1 MNCLLLNYI
10 FLIKIFYF
18 LLVNTVD
25 FRLEM
30 LYNGIVI
37 FGEDNFLMSDIKTR
51 YLNAKRRLFDKAY
64 SSLNEKQRE
73 AVFTVNDPLLVL
85 AGAGSG
91 KTTVLVKRI
100 AFIIKYGNAYLSDF
114 VPYDADESYVETLE
128 AAYSLGIDEIETIL
142 PAFSSN
148 PCPTWKILAITFT
161 NKAANE
167 IKSRLA
173 STLGEEYNA
182 SEIWAGT
189 FHSICVRILR
199 TYHQRLGYGASFSIY
214 DTDDTKKAISAVMKE
229 CGIDEKT
236 LPIKSVIAN
245 ISRAKDRLITP
256 EEFEAQAGQDYRLKL
271 IARIY
276 RAYQKR
282 LKESNAFDF
291 DDIIMQTVILLRDN
305 QDVREQYQSRFKYVC
320 VDEFQ
325 DTNKAQFVLTAL
337 LSGGYRNL
345 MVVGDDD
352 QSIYKFR
359 GATIENILDFDRTY
373 PEAKVVKLEQNYRS
387 TQTILDAANAV
398 IEKNESRK
406 GKTLW
411 TANDKGEKIF
421 IKMLDDQNAEARFIV
436 EHVMKAKSEG
446 KSYRDFAILYRNNAQ
461 SNSIEKAFA
470 KSAVPYRMLAGTRF
484 SDRKEIRDVVAY
496 LQILINH
503 NDRERLWR
511 IINEPKRKI
520 GQKTIEALEIIAN
533 EEGCGVFEIMLN
545 ASKYTALSRSALT
558 LEAFAKMIL
567 ELTELSREVSLD
579 VLFDKMLQKTG
590 YRQML
595 IDAGQEE
602 ADRLENLDEFKSGII
617 EYMNAADEPTLL
629 GFLEEN
635 ALVADVDKY
644 DESADAVVMMTI
656 HSAKGLEFPIVF
668 IPGMEDG
675 IFPGMQTI
683 TSGPAEM
690 EEERRLAYVAITR
703 AKEKLIILHTK
714 NRLMYGQTSY
724 NPISRFV
731 NEIPE
736 ELIERPKKFPDQSSQ
751 FRSYIRAEQPERP
764 KYNDSFT
771 VSKPLFTNGEKL
783 GGKELFAPGDRV
795 VHMTFGIGE
804 ILSAR
809 KMGADTLYEIAF
821 EKVGTKK
828 LMATYAKLKKL

>member
-10 FLIKIFYF
+10 ILIKIFNYLGSF
-18 LLVNTVD
+18 KVD
-25 FRLEM
+25 FTRKM

-37 FGEDNFLMSDIKTR
+37 FGEDIFLMTDIKTR
-51 YLNAKRRLFDKAY
+51 YINAKRRLFDKAY
-64 SSLNEKQRE
+64 SGLNEKQRE

-100 AFIIKYGNAYLSDF
+100 AFIIKYGNAYFSEY
-114 VPYDADESYVETLE
+114 VPYDADESYVGSLE
-128 AAYSLGIDEIETIL
+128 AAFDLGADEIETIL
-142 PAFSSN
+142 PTFASN

-173 STLGEEYNA
+173 ATLGEEYDA

-199 TYHQRLGYGASFSIY
+199 TYHQRLGYGSSFSIY

-229 CGIDEKT
+229 CNIDEKT

-245 ISRAKDRLITP
+245 ISRAKDHLITP

-271 IARIY
+271 ISRIY

-305 QDVREQYQSRFKYVC
+305 EDVREHYQSRFKYVC

-373 PEAKVVKLEQNYRS
+373 PEAKIVKLEQNYRS

-436 EHVMKAKSEG
+436 EYVMKAKSEG
-446 KSYRDFAILYRNNAQ
+446 KNYRNFAILYRNNAQ

-496 LQILINH
+496 LQVLINH
-503 NDRERLWR
+503 NDKERLWR

-520 GQKTIEALEIIAN
+520 GEKTIAAVEMIAA
-533 EEGCGVFEIMLN
+533 EEGIGVFDVMLG
-545 ASKYTALSRSALT
+545 ATKYTALSRSALT

-567 ELTELSREVSLD
+567 ELTELSYDVSLD

-617 EYMNAADEPTLL
+617 EYMNTAEEPTLV

-668 IPGMEDG
+668 LPGMEDG

-731 NEIPE
+731 NEIPD
-736 ELIERPKKFPDQSSQ
+736 ELIERPKTMPHQQSQ
-751 FRSYIRAEQPERP
+751 FRTYIRQESEKPR
-764 KYNDSFT
+764 YNDSFT
-771 VSKPLFTNGEKL
+771 VSKPLFAGGEKL
-783 GGKELFAPGDRV
+783 GNKELFAPGDRV
-795 VHMTFGIGE
+795 SHMTFGVGE

-809 KMGADTLYEIAF
+809 KMGGDTLYEIAF